1 MSDRARLR
9 TRIGPN
15 AVIQLIEA
23 LRRAGR
29 LKVAADA
36 LAAVGEQGW
45 IAQPPDAMV
54 DERRV
59 AAVHAAVLGAL
70 EAEEGRRIFA
80 EAGRATGDYLLA
92 HRIPPA
98 AAWALRRTPPALSAR
113 LLVAAIRRHAW
124 TFAGSGEFRAR
135 ADRDVRLEIR
145 GNPLRPSAGRCDAGC
160 VWHAAVFERLFQS
173 LVSPRARAVEAA
185 CESRGAAACAFEV
198 SWTGPSSQPA

>member
-1 MSDRARLR
+1 MPDRPASRE
-9 TRIGPN
+9 RIGPN

-23 LRRAGR
+23 LRVEGK
-29 LKVAADA
+29 LPIAATA

-45 IAQPPDAMV
+45 ITRPPETMV
-54 DERRV
+54 DEKRV

-70 EAEEGRRIFA
+70 EPEDARRVFA
-80 EAGRATGDYLLA
+80 RAGALTGDYLLA
-92 HRIPPA
+92 HRIPAPA
-98 AAWALRRTPPALSAR
+98 AWILRHSPPAASAR

-145 GNPLRPSAGRCDAGC
+145 GNPLRPASGRCAAGC

-173 LVSPRARAVEAA
+173 LVSPRARAVEAD
-185 CESRGAAACAFEV
+185 CESRGAPACAFRV
-198 SWTGPSSQPA
+198 SWAGASAQA